1 MSKIEI
7 SAADIRKGDLI
18 RVERNEGALQ
28 YYGLINT
35 GPTAFEYEA
44 VYDGQGVKV
53 AYIKHARHFLLDR
66 PEQTFKVGTVLKG
79 PSSGINLYIRGGD
92 GWYIVPRTSDASD
105 AFDPRKAEFSDK
117 GARERIEQGG
127 VKILSEPA

>member
-1 MSKIEI
+1 MTKIEI
-7 SAADIRKGDLI
+7 SVADIRKGDLI
-18 RVERNEGALQ
+18 RVELDEGTRPL
-28 YYGLINT
+28 YPIINA
-35 GPTAFEYEA
+35 GPTSFKYEA
-44 VYDGQGVKV
+44 VFDGHGVKV

-92 GWYIVPRTSDASD
+92 GWYIVPRTSDA
-105 AFDPRKAEFSDK
+105 FDPRKAEFSDK
-117 GARERIEQGG
+117 GARERIEQGD

>member
-1 MSKIEI
+1 MTKIEI
-7 SAADIRKGDLI
+7 SVADIRKGDLI
-18 RVERNEGALQ
+18 RVELDEGTRPLHTI
-28 YYGLINT
+28 INA
-35 GPTAFEYEA
+35 GPTSFEYEA
-44 VYDGQGVKV
+44 VFDGHGVKL
-53 AYIKHARHFLLDR
+53 AYSKHARYFLLNR

-92 GWYIVPRTSDASD
+92 GWYVVPRTSD

-117 GARERIEQGG
+117 GARERIEQGV

>member
-7 SAADIRKGDLI
+7 SAAGIRKGDLI
-18 RVERNEGALQ
+18 RVERNGGALQ

-35 GPTAFEYEA
+35 WPTAFEYEA
-44 VYDGQGVKV
+44 VFDGHGVKV

-92 GWYIVPRTSDASD
+92 GWYIVPRTSDA
-105 AFDPRKAEFSDK
+105 FDPRKAEFSDK
-117 GARERIEQGG
+117 GARERIERGD